1 MIPRMISRPKSL
13 GAKTLNCNFYE
24 IDQQLQAEQENG
36 YTWDDP
42 MVILNP
48 YQISPLTAVVLFDTE
63 EEYGV
68 RFTVKGK
75 TAAADISG
83 EIDAASS
90 HRVPII
96 GLYPGED
103 NTVVLE
109 LLDDSGRV
117 KDSGDYYPQQELY
130 QSLLRM

>member
-1 MIPRMISRPKSL
+1 M
-13 GAKTLNCNFYE
+13 
-24 IDQQLQAEQENG
+24 
-36 YTWDDP
+36 
-42 MVILNP
+42 
-48 YQISPLTAVVLFDTE
+48 
-63 EEYGV
+63 
-68 RFTVKGK
+68 KGK

-90 HRVPII
+90 NRVPII

-117 KDSGDYYPQQELY
+117 KDSQEITITTEALPESLTDVIEPVEISGESAYGLRITIGSSHVYPF
-130 QSLLRM
+130 SCSACSCWSIS